1 MITISVGGTPLF
13 IPEDTALV
21 LEQNN
26 AALSD
31 DGITADIVWTFEIPA
46 EPNQRILGAVQYLWS
61 SGNRRYDCELAVDG
75 VPISRGYLYVQS
87 SSDERTLQCGMVANN
102 FTVGFGEKML
112 RENDYGDDIVISET
126 ESNHKTGWRQFLL
139 DSLKASS
146 VYKFFLFMDSQ
157 FYSDNEDYG
166 YYKDKIS
173 PLVND
178 NRENREFTFGY
189 VNRLFW
195 LRSWSTWHGT
205 SGFTDTLVE
214 DAESSKRGARIFN
227 KDYNGK
233 KNGYCFA
240 PALRLDWL
248 VRKVLAN
255 AGLSSK
261 GTFFQSEEIKRLYS
275 QSMNAMDG
283 DTFDYGIYTWLQV
296 RGNITASNDTI
307 TNCQPFRIDADSNEH
322 TAFKWGSNVSIGFR
336 LLLPVDELQ
345 HVEENETVGLGT
357 NQGYAYVDFKKKD
370 EVYAIAIRPSGAELP
385 NLRMSTGS
393 NEADGTKVFKYGK
406 FPTGDELIS
415 RANTHDDPT
424 DLGDIWLT
432 GNGNC
437 RFNWWWGPI
446 PESVHSFQFYTDT
459 NSMLIQLTR
468 SDQKRV
474 NFVGDLGGYTEGT
487 VAPLWRPNW
496 SSTTKLFLQLVKC
509 KIHTTDD
516 PDVLITA
523 SGARQ
528 FNSMEPCSFGEL
540 EGITDYEIQD
550 TLTLDSTDIPLNI
563 FSHILKWKEHVP
575 NLSNGEF
582 LSKMSQAFGLA
593 MFVNPMTRE
602 VQLDFFVD
610 VMRGSC
616 FDISQ
621 WVTAKE
627 RQEYSPKEYT
637 ITMKTVIGKKEV
649 SERNQ
654 AETANTKDVLPPASI
669 RKNKHALVLN
679 ELVNRRSTQI
689 KDQSKFRWEQAGGD
703 TRSLKA
709 GAKDA
714 KEREEVEIDVMIP
727 NMAYADELSTAADK
741 YMCQIEAKGCSPML
755 DEDYSGEFD
764 MVLQQ
769 YRGTRYIENIGNIE
783 DANPTIYDQEG
794 NEVANAINLSAVGK
808 RSIGEMWLKPLYDMK
823 GDSDRYR
830 IVAHLPAWAFLQ
842 VMATLQPQEGSI
854 YEQKRWILCDGIR
867 IMPTRISSELSGRDT
882 VICTIEGAAPH
893 TDNSGGYPYVEVA
906 DRFLLGDQN
915 DYVLAD
921 ENDYALEI
929 EI

>member
-61 SGNRRYDCELAVDG
+61 SGNRRYECELAVDG

-112 RENDYGDDIVISET
+112 RENDYGDDVVIATT
-126 ESNHKTGWRQFLL
+126 EENHKSGWRTFLL
-139 DSLKASS
+139 ESLKQHSI
-146 VYKFFLFMDSQ
+146 YKFFLFIDSK
-157 FYSDNEDYG
+157 FYDDNEDYG
-166 YYKDKIS
+166 YFDNKIS

-178 NRENREFTFGY
+178 NREDKGFTFNF

-195 LRSWSTWHGT
+195 HYTSWAQWFIDGQKAIQEEN
-205 SGFTDTLVE
+205 D
-214 DAESSKRGARIFN
+214 SSKRGMRLFN
-227 KDYNGK
+227 KASTGK
-233 KNGYCFA
+233 QNGYCFA

-255 AGLSSK
+255 AGLSSR
-261 GTFFQSEEIKRLYS
+261 GTFFKSEEIKRLYS

-283 DTFDYGIYTWLQV
+283 DVYQYGVKTWLHV
-296 RGNITASNDTI
+296 GGNISLFNSTI
-307 TNCQPFRIDADSNEH
+307 EKAQQFEVDSDSQQHTSFGWGTGVNFGFRMLLPEEELVRNYTGADRCEVTEYHGKILDEIYALAVGTADS
-322 TAFKWGSNVSIGFR
+322 TFPTIR
-336 LLLPVDELQ
+336 LRSLS
-345 HVEENETVGLGT
+345 
-357 NQGYAYVDFKKKD
+357 F
-370 EVYAIAIRPSGAELP
+370 
-385 NLRMSTGS
+385 M
-393 NEADGTKVFKYGK
+393 EADGTPGFLYGRMLTNAEILSRLDITDYCSIVE
-406 FPTGDELIS
+406 FDEFS
-415 RANTHDDPT
+415 
-424 DLGDIWLT
+424 
-432 GNGNC
+432 NGSCRVMYNNIFDHHGYIRFYQSTNC
-437 RFNWWWGPI
+437 TL
-446 PESVHSFQFYTDT
+446 V
-459 NSMLIQLTR
+459 QLTR
-468 SDQKRV
+468 SNGKNVFFR
-474 NFVGDLGGYTEGT
+474 GGLGGYTEGNVKPRFKPPT
-487 VAPLWRPNW
+487 DTSTPLYVR
-496 SSTTKLFLQLVKC
+496 LVKC
-509 KIHTTDD
+509 SVISADEDIYVYNK
-516 PDVLITA
+516 A
-523 SGARQ
+523 SNGNYNQHKAKLR
-528 FNSMEPCSFGEL
+528 NYGEL
-540 EGITDYEIQD
+540 EYLTEYEIQD
-550 TLTLDSTDIPLNI
+550 SLTLDTTDTPLNI
-563 FSHILKWKEHVP
+563 FSNALRWKEHVP

-582 LSKMSQAFGLA
+582 LAKICEAFGLS

-602 VQLDFFVD
+602 IQLDFFRD
-610 VMRGSC
+610 VMKGAS

-621 WVTAKE
+621 WVTGKE
-627 RQEYSPKEYT
+627 RQEYAPKKYT
-637 ITMKTVIGKKEV
+637 ISFKQTIGKKEV
-649 SERNQ
+649 
-654 AETANTKDVLPPASI
+654 AEKNVIDPVPDKLSLPTAVV
-669 RKNKHALVLN
+669 RKNKHTFVQN
-679 ELVNRRSTQI
+679 ELANRRSTQEE
-689 KDQSKFRWEQAGGD
+689 KTSKFRWEQVGGD
-703 TRSLKA
+703 TRLLTA
-709 GAKDA
+709 GAPDA
-714 KEREEVEIDVMIP
+714 KESEDVEIDVNIP
-727 NMAYADELSTAADK
+727 NMAYADEWSTEADK
-741 YMCQIEAKGCSPML
+741 YICQVESQGCSSLL
-755 DEDYSGEFD
+755 DEDYNGEFD

-769 YRGTRYIENIGNIE
+769 YRGRRSIIGNIYIE
-783 DANPTIYDQEG
+783 DSNPTIYDQEG
-794 NEVANAINLSAVGK
+794 DEVDNAINLSAVGK

-882 VICTIEGAAPH
+882 VICTIEGVAPH